1 MRRFVQWCMVHDAH
15 GEKRKTM
22 RPLLRGRF
30 WIGACLALMAVLQAT
45 SAIAGVVPRALYDKA
60 AREGTVRVIVQFRA
74 PMTPEGEL
82 QSVDAVASQRQ
93 DIAATRY
100 AAMAKLAGTSHRT
113 IREFTTIPF
122 VALEVAPDAISAL
135 EASPNVVGVEEDRLE
150 NVALSESVPLIGA
163 NQAWAAGAD
172 GTGSVVAILDT
183 GVDKTHPFLSGKVVR
198 EACFSANGSCP
209 NGQTSQIGSG
219 AGVPC
224 AYAPNGCRHGTHV
237 AGIVAGSGVGAGV
250 GFSGVAKGAGIIA
263 VQVFSRFTGTIC
275 AGGEDPCALASVSD
289 LIAGLEHVFSLR
301 GQFAIAAVNL
311 SVGGATRFTAP
322 CDSGEAA
329 RKAVIDN
336 LRSVGIATIAASG
349 NGGFSD
355 GLGAP
360 ACISTAVSVGST
372 TKSDVVS
379 SFSNSAPFLSLLAPG
394 ESITSS
400 VPGGGFAIFSGTSQ
414 ATPHVAG
421 AWAILK
427 QRRPN
432 ATVDELLT
440 ALRNTGL
447 LITDPRNNVTTP
459 RIRVDQALQAIT
471 VFTAPPV
478 LRDAMYL
485 YGPPL
490 NGKGDKVLV
499 GVDCDVFQL
508 VLDVTSGYTNL
519 AMGQGST
526 LANALGTQSPYVD
539 TINSA
544 DAMFAYALYQDQ
556 PVKAFVFNDKAN
568 PFSSAQM
575 GTATVF
581 GYCYSTKP
589 TAHVYFQQK
598 DNCTNT
604 YSDGHGTSCTVAD
617 NGSGVGSGG
626 YGELILRDAIYL
638 YGQAF
643 NGKGDKILAGEHCD
657 VFQLILDV
665 NAGYTDLAMGQNITL
680 NNALAAKV
688 AYPDRILDSAAM
700 FSYAL
705 YDNQAVKAFVFNDQ
719 NNPASSAQIGTATA
733 FGYCYSTNPAAWV
746 YLREVDQCT
755 DKNSTGQISAIPGC

>member
-1 MRRFVQWCMVHDAH
+1 M
-15 GEKRKTM
+15 
-22 RPLLRGRF
+22 
-30 WIGACLALMAVLQAT
+30 
-45 SAIAGVVPRALYDKA
+45 AGVVPRALYDKA

-82 QSVDAVASQRQ
+82 QGADAVASQRQ

-100 AAMAKLAGTSHRT
+100 AALAKLAGTSHRT

-122 VALEVAPDAISAL
+122 VALEVASDAMAAL
-135 EASPNVVGVEEDRLE
+135 EASPNVVGVEEDRL
-150 NVALSESVPLIGA
+150 LSPLLSQSVPLIGA

-209 NGQTSQIGSG
+209 NGLTSQIGPG

-224 AYAPNGCRHGTHV
+224 AYAPDGCRHGTFV
-237 AGIVAGSGVGAGV
+237 AGIVAGAGV

-263 VQVFSRFTGTIC
+263 VQVFSRLTGTPC
-275 AGGEDPCALASVSD
+275 AGDEDPCARAFTSD
-289 LIAGLEHVFSLR
+289 AITGLEQVFSLR

-311 SVGGATRFTAP
+311 SIGGGKFTSP
-322 CDSGEAA
+322 CDSTQAA
-329 RKAVIDN
+329 WKALIDN
-336 LRSVGIATIAASG
+336 LRSVGIATVAASG
-349 NGGFSD
+349 NEGFTDS
-355 GLGAP
+355 LAAP
-360 ACISTAVSVGST
+360 ACISSAVSVGST
-372 TKSDVVS
+372 TKSDAVS
-379 SFSNSAPFLSLLAPG
+379 IFSNSASFLSFLAPG
-394 ESITSS
+394 EPIVSS
-400 VPGGGFAIFSGTSQ
+400 VPGGGFAVGSGTS
-414 ATPHVAG
+414 AAAPHVAG

-427 QRRPN
+427 QKKPS
-432 ATVDELLT
+432 ATVAELLT

-471 VFTAPPV
+471 IFTDPLV
-478 LRDAMYL
+478 LRDAVYL

-490 NGKGDKVLV
+490 NGTGDKVLV

-519 AMGQGST
+519 AMGQDST
-526 LANALGTQSPYVD
+526 LANALFTQSPYVD
-539 TINSA
+539 TINST

-568 PFSSAQM
+568 PSSSAQM
-575 GTATVF
+575 GTATAF

-589 TAHVYFQQK
+589 TAHVYFHQK
-598 DNCTNT
+598 DICLNT
-604 YSDGHGTSCTVAD
+604 YSDGHATSCTVED

-643 NGKGDKILAGEHCD
+643 NGKGDKILAGENCD

-665 NAGYTDLAMGQNITL
+665 NSGYTDLAMGQSSTL

-688 AYPDRILDSAAM
+688 AYPDRILDAAAM

-705 YDNQAVKAFVFNDQ
+705 YEPQPVKAFVFHDQ
-719 NNPASSAQIGTATA
+719 NNPASSAPIGTATA
-733 FGYCYSTNPAAWV
+733 FGYCYSTNPFARV
-746 YLREVDQCT
+746 YLREVDTCT
-755 DKNSTGQISAIPGC
+755 DKFSTGQISVIPGC

>member
-1 MRRFVQWCMVHDAH
+1 MRA
-15 GEKRKTM
+15 
-22 RPLLRGRF
+22 LLRGRF
-30 WIGACLALMAVLQAT
+30 RIGACVALMAVLQAT

-60 AREGTVRVIVQFRA
+60 AREGPVRVIVQFRA
-74 PMTPEGEL
+74 PMTPEGDL
-82 QSVDAVASQRQ
+82 QGADAVASQRQ
-93 DIAATRY
+93 NIAATRY
-100 AAMAKLAGTSHRT
+100 AALATLAGTSHRT

-122 VALEVAPDAISAL
+122 VALEVAPDAMAAL

-163 NQAWAAGAD
+163 NQAWAAGVD

-183 GVDKTHPFLSGKVVR
+183 GIDKTHPFLSGKVVR

-219 AGVPC
+219 TGVPC
-224 AYAPNGCRHGTHV
+224 TYAPNDCRHGTHV
-237 AGIVAGSGVGAGV
+237 AGIVAGSGVS
-250 GFSGVAKGAGIIA
+250 FSGVAKGAGIIA
-263 VQVFSRFTGTIC
+263 VQVFSRFTGTLC

-301 GQFAIAAVNL
+301 GQLAIAAVNL
-311 SVGGATRFTAP
+311 SLGGATRFTAP
-322 CDSGEAA
+322 CDSVEAA

-349 NGGFSD
+349 NEGFSD
-355 GLGAP
+355 GLVAP

-379 SFSNSAPFLSLLAPG
+379 SFSNSASFLSLLAPG

-400 VPGGGFAIFSGTSQ
+400 VPGGGFAVGSGTS
-414 ATPHVAG
+414 AAAPHAAG
-421 AWAILK
+421 VWAILK
-427 QRRPN
+427 QRKPS
-432 ATVDELLT
+432 ATVAELLT

-471 VFTAPPV
+471 VFTAPLV
-478 LRDAMYL
+478 LRDAVYL

-508 VLDVTSGYTNL
+508 VLDVTSGYTDL
-519 AMGQGST
+519 AMGQGGT
-526 LANALGTQSPYVD
+526 LANALGTQFPYVD
-539 TINSA
+539 TINNT

-556 PVKAFVFNDKAN
+556 PVKTFAFNDQAH
-568 PFSSAQM
+568 PTSSAQM
-575 GTATVF
+575 GTATAF

-589 TAHVYFQQK
+589 TAKVYFHQK
-598 DNCTNT
+598 DICLNT
-604 YSDGHGTSCTVAD
+604 YSDGHATSCTVAD

-626 YGELILRDAIYL
+626 YGELLLRDAIYL
-638 YGQAF
+638 YGQAL

-657 VFQLILDV
+657 VFQLVLDV
-665 NAGYTDLAMGQNITL
+665 TAGYTDLAMGQSSTL
-680 NNALAAKV
+680 NSALAAQV
-688 AYPDRILDSAAM
+688 AYPDRILDAAAM

-705 YDNQAVKAFVFNDQ
+705 YDTQAVKAFVFHDQ
-719 NNPASSAQIGTATA
+719 YNPASSAQIGTATA
-733 FGYCYSTNPAAWV
+733 FGYCYSTNPAARV
-746 YLREVDQCT
+746 YLREVDTCT
-755 DKNSTGQISAIPGC
+755 DKDSTGQISAIPGC